1 MQRDYEA
8 FDRFLAERRRMPFAW
23 GRAGND
29 CVSFAAGAAIAQ
41 TGEDPLKGL
50 RWASRAGAFRLLT
63 RLGGLDVAI
72 SSRLPEVAPAQAH
85 RGDIAGVP
93 SEDMPGDVR
102 LMVIVGE
109 LLVGP
114 GAHGADFQSRSAML
128 RAWSLG

>member
-1 MQRDYEA
+1 MQRDYQA
-8 FDRFLAERRRMPFAW
+8 LDRFIAERRVMPFAW
-23 GRAGND
+23 GRAAND

-41 TGEDPLKGL
+41 TGTDPLKGL
-50 RWASRAGAFRLLT
+50 RWASRAGALKLLT

-72 SSRLPEVAPAQAH
+72 SSRLAEVAPAQAH

-93 SEDMPGDVR
+93 SADLPGDVR

-114 GAHGADFQSRSAML
+114 GEHGTEFAPRSAML